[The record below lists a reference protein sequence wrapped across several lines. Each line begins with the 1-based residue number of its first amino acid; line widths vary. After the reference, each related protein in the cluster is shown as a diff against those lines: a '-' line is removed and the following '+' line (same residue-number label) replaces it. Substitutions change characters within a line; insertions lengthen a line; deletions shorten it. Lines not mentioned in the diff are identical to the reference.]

1 MHRLVIP
8 GGGFGG
14 PRPSSRLYLS
24 CLLLGGL
31 ALSGQPFKPQI
42 VDGGVEFYQRP
53 DASATGGLTGFWVEF
68 KKIYIQWDAPRNP
81 PFRKSVAFLVGVS
94 DYQEKNGF
102 KPLPG
107 VDRDLDR
114 MRDFLLTKGG
124 FDEVYI
130 ARKSA
135 ATSEVVQT
143 YMMDVFHDPRK
154 IGVNDRL
161 LFYYS
166 GHGDVTSSKTPYMMF
181 AGAVHDH
188 FGGDQVLKVKSYE
201 DWSEQILA
209 KHVLFIFDACKAGDA
224 IDHKSSLE
232 DALSLNGSRL
242 FVSAGTGDQNAW
254 YGNGGSIFTDLFLR
268 ILEQGLADPNSGLVT
283 ITQAVEEAK
292 LLAAKLAQQPGYTP
306 MSPDI
311 GRVDSTHQ
319 GTFVFLNPAA
329 TNPTLSPGT
338 LTVLNLVAK
347 SAVTEPDRDLSS
359 NLALEHWRYIKD
371 KGNEQLFQEHI
382 DRFPQ
387 SPFLTAAKLEL
398 ERVKKNRPVTEAS
411 QLPFAEL
418 SERANSGD
426 VSAMAELGIRY
437 LNGANGAAKSPTDA
451 KTWLERAAAQRHPE
465 GTYRLGWLLYYGATG
480 LAPDQKAGI
489 EWIQKA
495 DTYGSG
501 AASWYVGDSYEH
513 GTEGFP
519 KDEKKALELYE
530 RGAARG
536 NGDAMISLGRAHE
549 LGLAGLP
556 RDDVQAETWYRKA
569 ANSGSAIAM
578 SNLAIFYEYGR
589 GGLAKDDAQAA
600 SWYRKAADAG
610 SSRGMGNLGS
620 MYHAGRGGLP
630 HDDAEAVRWYR
641 KGAEAGDARAM
652 NNLGYCY
659 LEGEGLPQ
667 DDTQALAWFRKSSNA
682 GDEMGTSNLGFMYEN
697 GRGGLPKDEVQAV
710 SCYRK
715 AAEAGEAIGMY
726 NLALMYEN
734 GRGGLKADKAQA
746 VNWYRKAA
754 DAGKTDAREAL
765 KRLGY

>member
-1 MHRLVIP
+1 MTRYAP
-8 GGGFGG
+8 
-14 PRPSSRLYLS
+14 
-24 CLLLGGL
+24 CLLLCAL
-31 ALSGQPFKPQI
+31 AASGQAVKPI
-42 VDGGVEFYQRP
+42 KILDGGVEFYQRP
-53 DASATGGLTGFWVEF
+53 DASAAGGLTGFWIEF
-68 KKIYIQWDAPRNP
+68 KKIYLQWDAPRNP

-107 VDRDLDR
+107 VEHDLDR

-135 ATSEVVQT
+135 ATSYIVQT

-201 DWSEQILA
+201 DWSDQILA
-209 KHVLFIFDACKAGDA
+209 KHALFIFDACKAGDA
-224 IDHKSSLE
+224 IDHKASLE

-268 ILEQGLADPNSGLVT
+268 TLEQGLADPHSGLVT

-292 LLAAKLAQQPGYTP
+292 LLAAKLAQQPGFSP

-311 GRVDSTHQ
+311 SRVDSIHQ

-329 TNPTLSPGT
+329 TNPSLSPGT

-347 SAVTEPDRDLSS
+347 SAVTEPDRDLAS

-371 KGNEQLFQEHI
+371 KNNEQLFQEHI

-398 ERVKKNRPVTEAS
+398 ERVKKTRPVTEAS
-411 QLPFAEL
+411 KLPFAEL
-418 SERANSGD
+418 TEQANAGD

-437 LNGANGAAKSPTDA
+437 LDGANGASKSPTDA
-451 KTWLERAAAQRHPE
+451 KTWLERAAEQRHADAA
-465 GTYRLGWLLYYGATG
+465 YQLGRLLYYGAPG
-480 LAPDQKAGI
+480 LAPDQKKGI
-489 EWIQKA
+489 DWIQKA
-495 DTYGSG
+495 DSYGSG
-501 AASWYVGDSYEH
+501 AAPNFLGYLYGA
-513 GTEGFP
+513 EGLQ
-519 KDEKKALELYE
+519 KDEKKAVELFE
-530 RGAARG
+530 RGAAREDSNAMAGLGFMYHAGRGGLKQDDTQAVIWYRRAADAG
-536 NGDAMISLGRAHE
+536 NPRGMANLGLQYIDGTGGLAQDDAKAASWFRKAADAGDAIGMRTLGYMYHAGR
-549 LGLAGLP
+549 GGLP
-556 RDDVQAETWYRKA
+556 QDDAQAVSWFRKAADAGDADGMNNLGAQYEVGLGGLPKDPKQAVAWYRKA
-569 ANSGSAIAM
+569 ADGASLLGM
-578 SNLAIFYEYGR
+578 YNLGRMYEEGW
-589 GGLAKDDAQAA
+589 GGLRADKTQAA

-610 SSRGMGNLGS
+610 NS
-620 MYHAGRGGLP
+620 
-630 HDDAEAVRWYR
+630 DA
-641 KGAEAGDARAM
+641 K
-652 NNLGYCY
+652 
-659 LEGEGLPQ
+659 Q
-667 DDTQALAWFRKSSNA
+667 
-682 GDEMGTSNLGFMYEN
+682 
-697 GRGGLPKDEVQAV
+697 
-710 SCYRK
+710 
-715 AAEAGEAIGMY
+715 
-726 NLALMYEN
+726 
-734 GRGGLKADKAQA
+734 
-746 VNWYRKAA
+746 
-754 DAGKTDAREAL
+754 AL